1 MTGLC
6 RGLFAVLACSLT
18 VPAAAQR
25 VPATSVDY
33 DCNGTSIHLVVKMD
47 PWGAGVRLDPQY
59 LFLGSCSPSFEND
72 AKGLFHFQY
81 RLKEC
86 GFARLASGRRVEHS
100 AHLIYAPPS
109 AQGRVHSRPF
119 AERINCTDV
128 RADHVPTQVSV
139 TGHLSASSLLM
150 FTVQLM
156 NEDFSAPSHTK
167 AFPLGSQI
175 HIKFAVQSFFH
186 QPLRVFV
193 DECTAA
199 ATPELSKSPQNYSI
213 VANHGCVVDG
223 KVANTWFLPRRTP
236 EVIHLS
242 LQAFEFVGVDTDIYL
257 HCQVLV
263 WDPKVL
269 SDPTRKAC
277 SFRRDVSRWEH
288 LDDPTSS
295 VCSCCDSVCQ
305 AAGSRHKRDS
315 GGSPVGVSPLQSSV
329 VIGRLTIRK
338 STRNGG
344 QSAWDSNSN
353 FAVKSH
359 KGKVCKAK
367 VHQRVQERESS
378 SSSHHCLFRG
388 CGGREEAVRGL
399 QVPPAVGA
407 LVLEGAAVAT
417 LSLGFCLCS
426 GYRRRRCLR
435 SREAARPAPR
445 GPPAAEQDRGGR
457 SASADRAE

>member
-1 MTGLC
+1 M
-6 RGLFAVLACSLT
+6 VLAGSL
-18 VPAAAQR
+18 PAKQASVWPREEELEEPEAMAQKSFLFTSTPLSPS

-86 GFARLASGRRVEHS
+86 GFARLVSVQASGRRVEHS

-359 KGKVCKAK
+359 KGG
-367 VHQRVQERESS
+367 QRP
-378 SSSHHCLFRG
+378 G
-388 CGGREEAVRGL
+388 M
-399 QVPPAVGA
+399 PPAVGA